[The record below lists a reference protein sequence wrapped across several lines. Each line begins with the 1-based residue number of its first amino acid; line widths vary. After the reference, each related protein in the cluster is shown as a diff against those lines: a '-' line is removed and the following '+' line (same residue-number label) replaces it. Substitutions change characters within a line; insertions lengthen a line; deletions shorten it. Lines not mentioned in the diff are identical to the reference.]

1 MVKINEL
8 KDSERLVDYFG
19 ELVTNRTDVGD
30 GLTLNL
36 HFVNIPTED
45 FNKKFFLVYNGKL
58 RQFKFIKQ
66 AHFPF
71 GYAYNTRTI
80 NDRDTRVNDAILI
93 NVAGIGETWV
103 DCLCYGKVPFDVF
116 ESVENYKNGVKYEI
130 AYFNFTLDEMK
141 AAYANIW
148 DFANVGYAY
157 PKVAVYNWDGTK
169 VVRVFPKINVSIG
182 LTWDGDQIETG
193 MDDTMYPFYVTE
205 EECREDN
212 DIEVE
217 YLDGEKEEPKEKRRK
232 GLFVGLAYD
241 LTDDEVKTIKEL
253 IKSFAE

>member
-19 ELVTNRTDVGD
+19 ELVTNRTDVRD

-36 HFVNIPTED
+36 KFFNIPTED

-58 RQFKFIKQ
+58 RQFKFVKQ

-80 NDRDTRVNDAILI
+80 NDKDTRVSDAVLV
-93 NVAGIGETWV
+93 NVAGVGEMWV
-103 DCLCYGKVPFDVF
+103 DCLYFGRISFDVF
-116 ESVENYKNGVKYEI
+116 ESVEDYKNGVKYEI
-130 AYFNFTLDEMK
+130 NYFNFTLDEMK

-148 DFANVGYAY
+148 DFAWVGYAY

-169 VVRVFPKINVSIG
+169 VVRVYPKNNVSIG

-205 EECREDN
+205 EDCREDN

>member
-19 ELVTNRTDVGD
+19 ELVTNRADVKD

-36 HFVNIPTED
+36 KFFNIPTED

-58 RQFKFIKQ
+58 RQFKFVKQ

-80 NDRDTRVNDAILI
+80 NDKDTRVSDAVLV
-93 NVAGIGETWV
+93 NVAGVGETWV
-103 DCLCYGKVPFDVF
+103 DCLYFGRIPFDVF

-130 AYFNFTLDEMK
+130 NYFNFTLDEMK

-148 DFANVGYAY
+148 DFVELACAN

-169 VVRVFPKINVSIG
+169 VVRVFPKNNVSIG

-241 LTDDEVKTIKEL
+241 LTDDEVKTIKDI

>member
-8 KDSERLVDYFG
+8 KDSERLVDFFG

-30 GLTLNL
+30 GLSLNL

-130 AYFNFTLDEMK
+130 NYFNFTLDEMK

-169 VVRVFPKINVSIG
+169 VVRVFPKNNVSIG

>member
-19 ELVTNRTDVGD
+19 ELVTNRADVKD

-36 HFVNIPTED
+36 KFFNIPTED

-58 RQFKFIKQ
+58 RQFKFVKQ

-80 NDRDTRVNDAILI
+80 NDKDTRVSNAVLV
-93 NVAGIGETWV
+93 NVAGVGETWV
-103 DCLCYGKVPFDVF
+103 DCLYFGRIPFDVF
-116 ESVENYKNGVKYEI
+116 ESVEDYKNGVKYEI
-130 AYFNFTLDEMK
+130 SYFNFTLDDMK

-148 DFANVGYAY
+148 DFVELSCAN

-169 VVRVFPKINVSIG
+169 VVRVYPKNNVSIG

>member
-8 KDSERLVDYFG
+8 KDSMRLVDYFG
-19 ELVTNRTDVGD
+19 ELVTNRTDVRD
-30 GLTLNL
+30 GLMLNL
-36 HFVNIPTED
+36 KFFNIPTED

-71 GYAYNTRTI
+71 GYAYNTDTI
-80 NDRDTRVNDAILI
+80 GGTQTRVNNAVLV

-103 DCLCYGKVPFDVF
+103 ECLYYGRVTFDVF
-116 ESVENYKNGVKYEI
+116 ESVEDYKNGVKYEI
-130 AYFNFTLDEMK
+130 NYFNFTLDEMK
-141 AAYANIW
+141 AAYANVW
-148 DFANVGYAY
+148 DFAEVGYAY

-169 VVRVFPKINVSIG
+169 VVRVFPKNNITIG
-182 LTWDGDQIETG
+182 LTWDGNQIESG

-212 DIEVE
+212 
-217 YLDGEKEEPKEKRRK
+217 LDGEKEEPKEKRTK
-232 GLFVGLAYD
+232 GFFIGLAYD
-241 LTDDEVKTIKEL
+241 LNDDEVKCVKQL
-253 IKSFAE
+253 IKSFID